1 MWRGTKSSGQTTVI
15 ELPARIVVQL
25 PKGLPRKLVSGYL
38 EDCQKDLSALNAAL
52 VERDYE
58 RARVFG
64 HQLKGTG
71 SPYGFPDLTTL
82 GAAIE
87 GAAVNQDTPELDRLV
102 RQLEEYLRAVEIAG
116 E

>member
-1 MWRGTKSSGQTTVI
+1 
-15 ELPARIVVQL
+15 
-25 PKGLPRKLVSGYL
+25 LVSEYL
-38 EDCQKDLSALNAAL
+38 ADCQKDLSALNAAL
-52 VERDYE
+52 VKRDYE

-71 SPYGFPDLTTL
+71 SPYGFHNLTTL

-87 GAAVNQDTPELDRLV
+87 QAAARKNTPALDDLV
-102 RQLEEYLRAVEIAG
+102 GQLEEYLSRVEIAG